1 MRPHYS
7 HSSRENATPSS
18 GTSLLASCKGV
29 PPGLN
34 APLPPPPL
42 GGHEQLCACVYD
54 KKKFVAFYVIIYYFF
69 TICFVGRCNYSL
81 VIKYETAE
89 DSSGRDL
96 ISLQQEIQSM
106 QHTCYA

>member
-1 MRPHYS
+1 MQIVSVKLVEY
-7 HSSRENATPSS
+7 
-18 GTSLLASCKGV
+18 
-29 PPGLN
+29 PP
-34 APLPPPPL
+34 PLPPPL
-42 GGHEQLCACVYD
+42 GVMSNCIYGNCIYD
-54 KKKFVAFYVIIYYFF
+54 NSLLFVAFHIIIYYFF

-106 QHTCYA
+106 QRTCYA